1 LATASQPM
9 GRRGD
14 RRPGELVRAQRR
26 PRAVLRRMDRHRPAA
41 RARRAVGGAVGSGQ
55 SLGVRRLPSR
65 PTRRAANHDLYGVG
79 CPAHLGISPID
90 KFIKD
95 GGQFVYTVPARLDGD
110 GTFAQVRLPMGVTAD
125 MVADRRDRLAANL
138 GTPSPPP
145 DQHQH
150 PRGRHKQPEK
160 HHENPQNEAS
170 CASPRHPSPPR
181 NRTARRQASR
191 TASPTTAPAACRQ
204 DCRLPARSHCH
215 STGRHETSHET
226 GGETAPKASPTRS
239 PTATTT
245 SRPHVHPFEWYDE
258 IEYLLYH

>member
-1 LATASQPM
+1 M

-26 PRAVLRRMDRHRPAA
+26 PRAVLRRMDPHRPAA
-41 RARRAVGGAVGSGQ
+41 RARRAMGGAVGSGQ

-65 PTRRAANHDLYGVG
+65 PARRAANHDLYGVG

-138 GTPSPPP
+138 GTPSLQP

-150 PRGRHKQPEK
+150 PRGRHKQHPKNTTKTPKTRLHVPHRGIPPHQETG
-160 HHENPQNEAS
+160 PPDA
-170 CASPRHPSPPR
+170 RHLAQRHQPPHR
-181 NRTARRQASR
+181 LRVARTVVCPPAV
-191 TASPTTAPAACRQ
+191 TATRPAVTKLVTKPAARP
-204 DCRLPARSHCH
+204 RR
-215 STGRHETSHET
+215 RHHRHAHRPRRRRAGLMS
-226 GGETAPKASPTRS
+226 TRS
-239 PTATTT
+239 SGMT
-245 SRPHVHPFEWYDE
+245 R
-258 IEYLLYH
+258 